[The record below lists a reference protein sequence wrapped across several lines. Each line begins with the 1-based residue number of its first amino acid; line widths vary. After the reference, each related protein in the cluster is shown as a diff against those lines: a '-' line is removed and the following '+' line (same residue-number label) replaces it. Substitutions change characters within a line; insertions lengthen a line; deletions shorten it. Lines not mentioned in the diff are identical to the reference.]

1 MTGIIKQ
8 DVLRFEIAVNDL
20 ESVKA
25 FKCAQ
30 KFGGIETSS
39 VDIKSLLSLEMVE
52 KLSTVYKGEN
62 QI

>member
-8 DVLRFEIAVNDL
+8 DVLRFEIAVDNL

-25 FKCAQ
+25 FKRA
-30 KFGGIETSS
+30 KKLGGVETSS

-52 KLSTVYKGEN
+52 KLSTVHKGEN